1 MDRSN
6 MNLDVR
12 TGSIQSKITLWA
24 GLCLLATVVILVSYS
39 VITLRQNAVA
49 NAETQAIAVAET
61 QAESVKNQ
69 LNVPILAA
77 RVMAASLGAVKD
89 KFNPTPIS
97 REEVNAML
105 RKVLIENPAFL
116 RTYTLWEPNAF
127 DGKDAEFA
135 GTSLSDN
142 TGRFIPSWIRG
153 DADRIHVEPLVGYE
167 TPGIGDWYLI
177 PRVTKK
183 ETSLAP
189 LIYPIGGKNVTMASF
204 IVPILENGT
213 FYGVVGVDAP
223 ISFVQQLVDKID
235 LYSGK
240 TNAVLLTDAGV
251 LISVRNRPDLSNQ
264 PATQIFPNFESLKAN
279 IQTGQ
284 AFIKTSSDGKNL
296 QVFSPLE
303 IGNTGKYWSFCL
315 IIPISEITA
324 PATAVALRQ
333 IFLSALLII
342 IALLLIQFLARQIT
356 QPVKELTDVANKI
369 SDGSFNVIA
378 NVRANDE
385 TGLLANAFNQMTS
398 QLNNLIGSLEQRVN
412 ERTSELVTAN
422 RRNERRA
429 KQFEAI
435 ALVARTINSTRDLDS
450 LLVQITT
457 VINREFDFYHV
468 GIFLLDTAREY
479 AVLSAAN
486 SDGGVRM
493 LERGHRLRVGETGLV
508 GYVTSTGRPR
518 MALDTGA
525 DAVFF
530 NNPDLPET
538 RSEIALPLLVG
549 EQVIGALDVQSTE
562 PNAFNQE
569 DVETLST
576 LADQVSIALQNAR
589 QFEET
594 RKALAES
601 DALSKQFI
609 QTGWNQFTRTQRIE
623 GVHHTGAKSTILY
636 RQNGKDKANGRSDK
650 NQLEAKGR
658 GAVLSLPVKLRG
670 EVIGSVDVRSPE
682 NRKWDQDEL
691 DIVTAIIERSA
702 IAMENARLLAE
713 SQKLAAKERTIG
725 EISAKIS
732 AQSDVDELL
741 KTAAQEL
748 GRTLPG
754 MEISLQLN
762 NNRESD
768 DV

>member
-6 MNLDVR
+6 MNFDVR

-24 GLCLLATVVILVSYS
+24 GLCLLVTVVILVSYS

-49 NAETQAIAVAET
+49 NAETEALAIAEAQSEN
-61 QAESVKNQ
+61 VKNQ
-69 LNVPILAA
+69 LDVPLLAA

-97 REEVNAML
+97 REQVNAML

-127 DGKDAEFA
+127 DGRDAIFV

-142 TGRFIPSWIRG
+142 TGRFIPSWVRG

-167 TPGIGDWYLI
+167 TPGVGDWYLI
-177 PRVTKK
+177 PRTTKK

-189 LIYPIGGKNVTMASF
+189 LIYPIGGKDVVMASF

-213 FYGVVGVDAP
+213 FYGIAGVDAP
-223 ISFVQQLVDKID
+223 ISFVQQVVNKID
-235 LYSGK
+235 LYNGK
-240 TNAVLLTDAGV
+240 TNAVLLTDAGT

-264 PATQIFPNFESLKAN
+264 PATQIFPNFDS
-279 IQTGQ
+279 IQASIQAGQ
-284 AFIKTSSDGKNL
+284 AFIRTSSDGKNL

-333 IFLSALLII
+333 VFLSALLII
-342 IALLLIQFLARQIT
+342 IALLLIQFLARQIA
-356 QPVKELTDVANKI
+356 QPVRELTNVANKI
-369 SDGSFNVIA
+369 SDGSFNVVA
-378 NVRANDE
+378 NVAANDE
-385 TGLLANAFNQMTS
+385 TGVLANAFNQMTS
-398 QLNNLIGSLEQRVN
+398 QLNNLIGSLEQRVE
-412 ERTSELVTAN
+412 ERTSELVVAN
-422 RRNERRA
+422 QRNERRA
-429 KQFEAI
+429 RQFEAI
-435 ALVARTINSTRDLDS
+435 AQVARTINSTRDLDS

-457 VINREFDFYHV
+457 VINREFGFYHV
-468 GIFLLDTAREY
+468 GIFLLDTAKEY

-508 GYVTSTGRPR
+508 GFATSTGRPR
-518 MALDTGA
+518 VALNTGA

-538 RSEIALPLLVG
+538 HSEIALPLLAG
-549 EQVIGALDVQSTE
+549 DQVIGALDVQSTE

-569 DVETLST
+569 DVNTLST

-609 QTGWNQFTRTQRIE
+609 HTGWNQFTRTQRIE

-636 RQNGKDKANGRSDK
+636 KQNGKEKVEGDSEK
-650 NQLEAKGR
+650 NQLGVKGR
-658 GAVLSLPVKLRG
+658 GALLSLPVKLRG

-682 NRKWDQDEL
+682 NRMWEQDEL

-725 EISAKIS
+725 EISTKIS
-732 AQSDVDELL
+732 AQSEVDELL

-748 GRTLPG
+748 GRTMPG
-754 MEISLQLN
+754 MQISIQLKK
-762 NNRESD
+762 EEAE
-768 DV
+768 